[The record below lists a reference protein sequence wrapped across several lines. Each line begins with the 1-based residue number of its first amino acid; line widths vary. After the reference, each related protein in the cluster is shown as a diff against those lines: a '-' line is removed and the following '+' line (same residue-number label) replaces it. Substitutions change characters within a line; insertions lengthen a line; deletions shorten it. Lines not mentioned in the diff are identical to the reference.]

1 MRINRILL
9 RDFRGVESLEVEFD
23 VTGVTIVEGRNE
35 IGKTSIADAFLH
47 LLDTKDSSA
56 AAKVREMQPIG
67 RDVGPFVEAG
77 FAVGPYQLVYRKR
90 WLKDRLTELDIVAP
104 APEQLT
110 GEAAH
115 NRVIEILDECT
126 DTDLFRALRY
136 QQGFEIS
143 QASIGDAQSL
153 VAALDAVAGGA
164 GSGAGA
170 GAGEGHDALF
180 DRVGDERLLFFTPRG
195 QVTAARKAR
204 AEQLTVLEGQS
215 EAIESQIRGLEETA
229 DRVRQIDRELSDLR
243 AEAPAATEQIEVHTR
258 NVREIEGLEHR
269 VTLSRLSCDAAIA
282 KQREAGTARD
292 SRTGLVET
300 ATTAASLLATLD
312 EATRMAAPGLEEAR
326 AYLAREALAHETAK
340 TALAS
345 AEQNALT
352 IHQVVELLDLRLER
366 DQLGERHRRVCAA
379 EKAIRA
385 AEGFLAGC
393 ALTDGLAREIDEAAE
408 LLLVANARAEAGSPH
423 LVVDVL
429 RPIDVTVNGR
439 ARDVAPGS
447 PLEET
452 VSTEVEIVIGDVA
465 RVSVSRPASPDGT
478 VDDLA
483 EARKR
488 LADLLAQGG
497 VVSVAD
503 ARELVRERLRQETER
518 ASERQRRTDALRD
531 LETPELEAK
540 LGRAEERVTVLEAD
554 GAAAG
559 AEGETLDKARVRAN
573 AADDR
578 IREARIHGENCQTGV
593 RAAEAALRLFE
604 DTELERTIRLAGATA
619 EAERSA
625 HELEEQRAIIGDDG
639 LERALRESEAAVA
652 AEETK
657 RLEAERALTE
667 GDPGT
672 ARALLENARS
682 LHVRITR
689 DTQAREIEV
698 AEARAILGMVGHEG
712 LADRLATV
720 LAEQEEL
727 LRDVTAEN
735 RRAAAVEL
743 LHGLLVAKREA
754 AQLAYVGPFRD
765 KISGYAR
772 IIFGHGVEVE
782 VDPSTLEIVSRTLNG
797 TTVPFALLS
806 GGAREQFAVLARLA
820 CAALVSPAA
829 ADGTPGG
836 VPVIIDDALGY
847 SDPGRLEALGAA
859 FTAAGRDC
867 QVIVLTCE
875 PGRYRSIG
883 GAKTMTLG

>member
-1 MRINRILL
+1 MRIHRISL
-9 RDFRGVESLEVEFD
+9 REFRGVENLEVEFD

-47 LLDTKDSSA
+47 LLDMKDSSA
-56 AAKVREMQPIG
+56 ATKVKEMQPIG

-90 WLKDRLTELDIVAP
+90 WLKDRLTELDIAAP

-115 NRVIEILDECT
+115 NRVIQILEECT

-164 GSGAGA
+164 GSGT

-180 DRVGDERLLFFTPRG
+180 DRVGAERLLFFTPRG
-195 QVTAARKAR
+195 QVTVARKAR
-204 AEQLTVLEGQS
+204 AEQLIALEGQS
-215 EAIESQIRGLEETA
+215 RGIEDQIRGLEETA
-229 DRVRQIDRELSDLR
+229 DRVRQIDLELLGLR
-243 AEAPAATEQIEVHTR
+243 AEAPSAAEQIVVHTR

-269 VTLSRLSCDAAIA
+269 LELSRLSYDAATA
-282 KQREAGTARD
+282 KQREAVAARD
-292 SRTGLVET
+292 SRTVLVKA
-300 ATTAASLLATLD
+300 ATDAANLLVTLD
-312 EATRMAAPGLEEAR
+312 EAARMAAPGLEEAR
-326 AYLAREALAHETAK
+326 ASLAREALAHETAK

-345 AEQNALT
+345 AEQDALT

-366 DQLGERHRRVCAA
+366 DQLGERLGRASAA
-379 EKAIRA
+379 EGAIRA

-393 ALTDGLAREIDEAAE
+393 TLTDGLAREIDEAAK
-408 LLLVANARAEAGSPH
+408 LHLVAKVRAEAGSPH
-423 LVVDVL
+423 LVIDVL

-465 RVSVSRPASPDGT
+465 RISVSRPASPDGA

-483 EARKR
+483 EATRR
-488 LADLLAQGG
+488 LDGLLAQGG
-497 VVSVAD
+497 VTSVAD
-503 ARELVRERLRQETER
+503 AHELGRERLRQETER
-518 ASERQRRTDALRD
+518 ASERRRRTDALRD

-559 AEGETLDKARVRAN
+559 TEGETLDEARVLAN

-578 IREARIHGENCQTGV
+578 MRAARIHGEHCQTGE

-604 DTELERTIRLAGATA
+604 DTELKRTIRLADATA

-625 HELEEQRAIIGDDG
+625 HALGEQRAVSGDDG
-639 LERALRESEAAVA
+639 LETALRESEAAVV

-657 RLEAERALTE
+657 RLDAEQSLTE

-672 ARALLENARS
+672 ARALLENATG
-682 LHVRITR
+682 LQERIMR
-689 DTQAREIEV
+689 DIQAREIAG

-712 LADRLATV
+712 LADGLATV

-727 LRDVTAEN
+727 LRDVNAEN

-743 LHGLLVAKREA
+743 LHDLLVVKRQA

-765 KISGYAR
+765 KINGYAR

-806 GGAREQFAVLARLA
+806 GGAREQFCVLARLA
-820 CAALVSPAA
+820 CAALVSPAS

-875 PGRYRSIG
+875 PGRYRGIG